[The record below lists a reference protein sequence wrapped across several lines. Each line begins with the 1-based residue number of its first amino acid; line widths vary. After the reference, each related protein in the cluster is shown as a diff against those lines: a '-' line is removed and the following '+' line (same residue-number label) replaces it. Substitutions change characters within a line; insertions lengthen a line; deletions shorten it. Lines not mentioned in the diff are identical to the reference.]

1 MRGCCICGVCLESEV
16 LGISSASG
24 GTCDTSG
31 FSLVTHDQTHTSLLG
46 GTRRCIP
53 LDPKNPHGKWHQE
66 GIASKDKAGSQSM
79 RRDWSEGVA
88 LPEQS
93 LAHSSKDEADS
104 CLALHIPLFL
114 LSVKSLSFPVKRLLV
129 SFCSAKSVVKEGSDC
144 LVEGPSKYPLNWA

>member
-1 MRGCCICGVCLESEV
+1 MQKETVSER
-16 LGISSASG
+16 
-24 GTCDTSG
+24 
-31 FSLVTHDQTHTSLLG
+31 LLNS
-46 GTRRCIP
+46 
-53 LDPKNPHGKWHQE
+53 PKGH
-66 GIASKDKAGSQSM
+66 IASKDKAGSQSM

-93 LAHSSKDEADS
+93 LAHSSEDEADS